1 MTNTPGARQRL
12 LVAGPDPDDRE
23 LTVRSLVGLG
33 YDVVS
38 LARSG
43 LEAIGSAARYRP
55 DLVFVGSTLPGL
67 LDGPGTA
74 RAIDEIYGIP
84 AVVVEERQEGAG
96 GTPLPLPYVVLR
108 KPFDLDDMEA
118 AVRRA
123 LRRPTP
129 ERDRGLDWEPGP
141 SGGHELLG
149 RSPGGPSSS
158 SEPS

>member
-12 LVAGPDPDDRE
+12 LVAGPDTDDRE
-23 LTVRSLVGLG
+23 LTVRSLIGLG
-33 YDVVS
+33 YDVV
-38 LARSG
+38 ARAPSG
-43 LEAIGSAARYRP
+43 LEAIGAAARYRP
-55 DLVFVGSTLPGL
+55 DLVFVESTLPGP

-84 AVVVEERQEGAG
+84 AVVVKARKKGAG
-96 GTPLPLPYVVLR
+96 RIPSPLPYVVLR
-108 KPFDLDDMEA
+108 KPFDLDDMDA

-129 ERDRGLDWEPGP
+129 ERDRGLDREPGP
-141 SGGHELLG
+141 SGEHELLG